1 MKKSLITLLLVLVV
15 AASALAQQAPAQ
27 PAGQPPAQQ
36 QAAPGQ
42 QPAPGQP
49 AAPAQQK
56 KEIKDPAEYNAYM
69 AAVNTQDPNQKAS
82 ALESFLQTYPNSVIK
97 EDAMELL
104 MKTYQQA
111 NNIPKMQETGQRL
124 LQVNPNNLTALALMA
139 YMDRMRAMSG
149 DKNSTELLNEAGQF
163 GERGLQQLQTAPK
176 PEGYSD
182 ADWAKMKDSFKS
194 IFSSAVGT
202 NALNQ
207 KNYQQAAPMLL
218 EAVKANPN
226 DYVTVYQLA
235 VADLEQKPPVV
246 DGLFWGARS
255 VVLAQ
260 QQNPQAAAS
269 FQKYIHAKY
278 VRYHGGEDGFDALM
292 KDAAT
297 QATIPPGFTVA
308 PAPSPA
314 EQAAQMLQGKTPDKM
329 GFGEWEFILTSG
341 NEQAADTV
349 WNAIKGK
356 ALQMQGK
363 VISAS
368 PTVLNIAATEDAIN
382 ANQPEIELTMVAAIP
397 AKLQPKPGATII
409 FEGTPTSYTA
419 QPFLV
424 KMDEG
429 KLATKGGGAEAPA
442 KKAPVHKKPVHH

>member
-1 MKKSLITLLLVLVV
+1 MKKSLITLSLVLLVG
-15 AASALAQQAPAQ
+15 SCALAQAPAQ
-27 PAGQPPAQQ
+27 QPAPQAPAQQ

-69 AAVNTQDPNQKAS
+69 AAVNTQDPAQKAS

-111 NNIPKMQETGQRL
+111 GNVPKMQETGQRL
-124 LQVNPNNLTALALMA
+124 LQVNPNNLTALALMS
-139 YMDRMRAMSG
+139 YMDRMQALG
-149 DKNSTELLNEAGQF
+149 GAGNAADLLNQASQM

-182 ADWAKMKDSFKS
+182 ADWGKMKESFKS
-194 IFSSAVGT
+194 IFSSAIGT
-202 NALNQ
+202 AALNN
-207 KNYQQAAPMLL
+207 KNYQAAAPMLL
-218 EAVKANPN
+218 DAVKANPN
-226 DYVTVYQLA
+226 DYITVYQLA
-235 VADLEQKPPVV
+235 VSYLEQKPPVV
-246 DGLFWGARS
+246 DGLFWGARA
-255 VVLAQ
+255 VALAQ
-260 QQNPQAAAS
+260 QQNPQAAAQ
-269 FQKYIHAKY
+269 FQRYVKSKY
-278 VRYHGGEDGFDALM
+278 VRYHGGDDGFDALL
-292 KDAAT
+292 KDAAN
-297 QATIPPGFTVA
+297 QPGLPQGFTVA

-314 EQAAQMLQGKTPDKM
+314 DQAAQMVQQKTPDKM
-329 GFGEWEFILTSG
+329 GFGEWVFILTSG
-341 NEQAADTV
+341 NQQAADTV

-368 PTVLNIAATEDAIN
+368 PTVLSIAATEDAIN

-397 AKLQPKPGATII
+397 ARLQPKPGATII

-419 QPFLV
+419 QPFLM
-424 KMDEG
+424 KMDQG
-429 KLATKGGGAEAPA
+429 KLASKGGGAAETPA
-442 KKAPVHKKPVHH
+442 KKPTPRKRPAQ

>member
-1 MKKSLITLLLVLVV
+1 MKSLITLLLVLVV
-15 AASALAQQAPAQ
+15 AVSALAQAPAQ
-27 PAGQPPAQQ
+27 QPAPQAPAQQ

-69 AAVNTQDPNQKAS
+69 AAVNTQDPNQKAA

-139 YMDRMRAMSG
+139 YMDRMRALQG
-149 DKNSTELLNEAGQF
+149 DPNAAQLLVEAGQM
-163 GERGLQQLQTAPK
+163 GDRGLQQLQTAPK

-182 ADWAKMKDSFKS
+182 ADWGKMKESFKS
-194 IFSSAVGT
+194 IFSAAVGT

-226 DYVTVYQLA
+226 DYITVYQLS
-235 VADLEQKPPVV
+235 VAYLEQKPAVV
-246 DGLFWGARS
+246 DGLFWGARA
-255 VVLAQ
+255 VALAQ
-260 QQNPQAAAS
+260 QQNPAAAAQ
-269 FQKYIHAKY
+269 FQKYVRAKY
-278 VRYHGGEDGFDALM
+278 IRYHGGEDGFDSLL

-297 QATIPPGFTVA
+297 QPTIPQGFTVA
-308 PAPSPA
+308 PAPSPG

-341 NEQAADTV
+341 NQQAADTV
-349 WNAIKGK
+349 WNAINGK

-363 VISAS
+363 VVSAS

-382 ANQPEIELTMVAAIP
+382 ANTPEIELTMVAAIP
-397 AKLQPKPGATII
+397 ARIQPKPGATII
-409 FEGTPTSYTA
+409 FEGTPVSYTA
-419 QPFLV
+419 QPFMM
-424 KMDEG
+424 KMDQG
-429 KLATKGGGAEAPA
+429 KLATKPEPPA
-442 KKAPVHKKPVHH
+442 KKPVAKKPVPRKKK

>member
-1 MKKSLITLLLVLVV
+1 MTKSLITLLLVLMF
-15 AASALAQQAPAQ
+15 AASALAQAPA
-27 PAGQPPAQQ
+27 Q

-69 AAVNTQDPNQKAS
+69 AAVNTQDPNQKAA

-97 EDAMELL
+97 EDALELL

-111 NNIPKMQETGQRL
+111 GNVPKMQATGERL

-139 YMDRMRAMSG
+139 YMDRMQALG
-149 DKNSTELLNEAGQF
+149 GAGNAAELLNKAGDMGQ
-163 GERGLQQLQTAPK
+163 RGLQQLQTAPK

-182 ADWAKMKDSFKS
+182 ADWGKMKESFKS
-194 IFSSAVGT
+194 IFAAAVGT
-202 NALNQ
+202 NDLNN

-218 EAVKANPN
+218 EAVKSNPN
-226 DYVTVYQLA
+226 DYITVYQLA
-235 VADLEQKPPVV
+235 VAYLEQKPVVV
-246 DGLFWGARS
+246 DGLFWGARAVS
-255 VVLAQ
+255 LAQ
-260 QQNPQAAAS
+260 QQNPQAAAQ
-269 FQKYIHAKY
+269 FQRYVRAKYI
-278 VRYHGGEDGFDALM
+278 RYHGGEDGFDSLL

-297 QATIPPGFTVA
+297 QATIPQGFTVA

-314 EQAAQMLQGKTPDKM
+314 EQAAQMLQSKTPDKM

-341 NEQAADTV
+341 NQQGADTV

-363 VISAS
+363 VVSAS
-368 PTVLNIAATEDAIN
+368 PNVLTIAATEDAIS
-382 ANQPEIELTMVAAIP
+382 ANTAEIELTMVAAIP
-397 AKLQPKPGATII
+397 ARLQPKPGETII
-409 FEGTPTSYTA
+409 FEGTPVSYTA
-419 QPFLV
+419 QPFLM
-424 KMDEG
+424 KMDQG
-429 KLATKGGGAEAPA
+429 KLATKAEP
-442 KKAPVHKKPVHH
+442 PKKPTPRKPAVRKK